1 MKHDLHPDY
10 HPDAKITCATCGSV
24 LITGSTV
31 PDIRVE
37 ICSQCHPF
45 YTGKQNLIDTAGRV
59 DRFKRIIRRRDS
71 ARAARRTTT
80 PGKHQPA
87 SAAT

>member
-1 MKHDLHPDY
+1 MKHDIHPAY
-10 HPDAKITCATCGSV
+10 HPNAKITCATCRSMLV
-24 LITGSTV
+24 TGSTV

-71 ARAARRTTT
+71 TRAAQRTTT
-80 PGKHQPA
+80 SDKRQSA